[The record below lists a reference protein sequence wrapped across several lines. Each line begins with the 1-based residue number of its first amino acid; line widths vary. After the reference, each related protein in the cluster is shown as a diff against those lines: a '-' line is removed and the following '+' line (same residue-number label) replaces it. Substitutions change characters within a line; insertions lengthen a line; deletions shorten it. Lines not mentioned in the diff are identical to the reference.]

1 MTTAAAPTGLV
12 PEDIDATNWDNVRPL
27 FDELAE
33 RPVQSKDELERWL
46 VDRSELEAACSE
58 TQANLYIAMTCDTA
72 SEAKRTAYTSFLEN
86 VAPKLKPAGFKLDQ
100 RQVELADKLGLG
112 GERYEVL
119 ARDVKA
125 DVELYRDENV
135 PLQTEIDK
143 VEQTYTETVGAM
155 TVEFDGEE
163 KTLPQMAVYLQQT
176 DRGVRE
182 KAWRGIA
189 ERRLQDATKI
199 NGIYDRLLELRHQV
213 ARNAG
218 HDDYVGYAFASM
230 HRFDYTPAD
239 CKDFHDAVAKVIVP
253 FKRSLDAKRREKMGI
268 DPLRPWDLAVDPLG
282 REPLKPFKGGVELV
296 SKSKA
301 AFDAI
306 DPRLATMFATLG
318 DGSNSNGP
326 ADGAQLDLDS
336 RKGKGPGGYQ
346 YMRDRVREPFI
357 FMNAAGLHRDVETMV
372 HEAGHA
378 FHSMMCKD
386 EPLLHYRHSPIE
398 FAEVASMSMELL
410 SMPHW
415 GGANGFYGDEAKHAR
430 AIREQLEGSVSTLAW
445 IATIDAFQHFIYSNP
460 EHTHEE
466 RTAAWLELDER
477 FGNDVS
483 WDGLQRERETQWQRQ
498 LHLFSHPFYYIEY
511 GIAQLGALQL
521 WMRSLDEG
529 ESTAIDAYL
538 HALSLGGSRPLPEL
552 FEAAGIKLDF
562 SVGTISR
569 LVERVEAE
577 LSKLPE

>member
-1 MTTAAAPTGLV
+1 MTTAATQTGLV
-12 PEDIDATNWDNVRPL
+12 PEDIDATKWDNVRPL
-27 FDELAE
+27 FDDLAE
-33 RPVQSKDELERWL
+33 REVSSKAELEQWL

-58 TQANLYIAMTCDTA
+58 AQANLYIAMTCDTA
-72 SEAKRTAYTSFLEN
+72 SESKRTAYTNFLEN

-100 RQVELADKLGLG
+100 RQVELAEQYGLG

-119 ARDVKA
+119 SRDVKA
-125 DVELYRDENV
+125 DVELFRDENV
-135 PLQTEIDK
+135 PIQTEIDK

-155 TVEFDGEE
+155 TVEFNGEE
-163 KTLPQMAVYLQQT
+163 KTLPQMGVYLQET
-176 DRGVRE
+176 DRDVRE

-199 NGIYDRLLELRHQV
+199 NGIYDRLIELRHQM

-218 HDDYVGYAFASM
+218 HEDFVGYSFAAM

-239 CKDFHDAVAKVIVP
+239 CKDFHDAVAKVVVP
-253 FKRSLDAKRREKMGI
+253 FKRKLDAQRREKMGI

-282 REPLKPFKGGVELV
+282 REPLKPFKGGVDMV
-296 SKSKA
+296 AKSKA
-301 AFDAI
+301 AFEAI
-306 DPRLATMFATLG
+306 DPRLARMFATLG

-326 ADGAQLDLDS
+326 ADGALMDLDS

-346 YMRDRVREPFI
+346 YMRDRVRQPFI

-378 FHSMMCKD
+378 FHSMMCND

-415 GGANGFYGDEAKHAR
+415 GVPNGFYSDKANHAR
-430 AIREQLEGSVSTLAW
+430 AMREQLEGSISMLAW

-460 EHTHEE
+460 GHTHEQ
-466 RTAAWLELDER
+466 RTRHWLDLDER
-477 FGNDVS
+477 FGSDVS

-511 GIAQLGALQL
+511 GIAQLGSLQL

-529 ESTAIDAYL
+529 EAVAIDAYL

-562 SVGTISR
+562 SVDTIAR
-569 LVERVEAE
+569 LTERVEAE
-577 LSKLPE
+577 LAKLPE

>member
-1 MTTAAAPTGLV
+1 MTTAATPTGLV
-12 PEDIDATNWDNVRPL
+12 PEDIDATNWDNLRPL
-27 FDELAE
+27 FDELADRE
-33 RPVQSKDELERWL
+33 VAGKAELEQWL

-58 TQANLYIAMTCDTA
+58 AQANLYIAMTCDTA
-72 SEAKRTAYTSFLEN
+72 SDEKRKAYTNFLEN
-86 VAPKLKPAGFKLDQ
+86 VAPKLKPAGFQLDQ
-100 RQVELADKLGLG
+100 RQVELAEKFGLG

-125 DVELYRDENV
+125 DVELFRDENV
-135 PLQTEIDK
+135 PIQTEVDK

-163 KTLPQMAVYLQQT
+163 KTLPQMGVYLQET
-176 DRGVRE
+176 DRDVRE

-189 ERRLQDATKI
+189 DRRLQDATKI
-199 NGIYDRLLELRHQV
+199 NGIYDRLIELRHQM
-213 ARNAG
+213 AQNAG
-218 HDDYVGYAFASM
+218 HKDFVGYSFAAM

-239 CKDFHDAVAKVIVP
+239 CKDFHDAVEKVVVP
-253 FKRSLDAKRREKMGI
+253 FKRKLDAQRREKMGV

-282 REPLKPFKGGVELV
+282 RDPLKPFKGGVDMV
-296 SKSKA
+296 AKSKA
-301 AFDAI
+301 AFEAI
-306 DPRLATMFATLG
+306 DPRLAKMFATLG

-326 ADGAQLDLDS
+326 ADGALMDLDS

-378 FHSMMCKD
+378 FHSMMCND

-415 GGANGFYGDEAKHAR
+415 GGPNGFYSDKANHAR
-430 AIREQLEGSVSTLAW
+430 AMREQLEGSISMLAW

-460 EHTHEE
+460 EHTHEQ
-466 RTAAWLELDER
+466 RTEQWLELDDR
-477 FGNDVS
+477 FGSEVS

-511 GIAQLGALQL
+511 GIAQLGSLQL

-529 ESTAIDAYL
+529 EAVAIDAYL

-562 SVGTISR
+562 SVETIAR
-569 LVERVEAE
+569 LAERVEAE
-577 LSKLPE
+577 LAKLPE